1 MVYDAF
7 PKVLSK
13 REDKIVVEFDGNKIP
28 IYKND
33 KIWVL
38 LDTCSGDPNNYKEPK
53 IVPITFDE
61 LYQIIFGNDTDDEPY
76 HFGCELGV
84 CGISVI
90 H

>member
-1 MVYDAF
+1 MVYDQF

-13 REDKIVVEFDGNKIP
+13 NEYKIVVEFDGNKIP
-28 IYKND
+28 IYD
-33 KIWVL
+33 GDEIYML
-38 LDTCSGDPNNYKEPK
+38 FDTFSGDPNNYRRPD
-53 IVPITFDE
+53 ISPITFDE
-61 LYQIIFGNDTDDEPY
+61 LYQFIFGNDTDDEPY

>member
-13 REDKIVVEFDGNKIP
+13 RENKIVVEFDGKKIP

-33 KIWVL
+33 KIYVL
-38 LDTCSGDPNNYKEPK
+38 TDIFVGDPNSYRKPK
-53 IVPITFDE
+53 VVPMTFDE
-61 LYQIIFGNDTDDEPY
+61 LYEAIFSDDDFDEY
-76 HFGCELGV
+76 YYFSAFSHI